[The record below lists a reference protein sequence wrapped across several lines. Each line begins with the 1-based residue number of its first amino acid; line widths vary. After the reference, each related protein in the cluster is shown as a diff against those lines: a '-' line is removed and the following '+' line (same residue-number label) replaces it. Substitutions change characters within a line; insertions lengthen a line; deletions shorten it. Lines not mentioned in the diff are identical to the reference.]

1 MVTTH
6 SSAPLQKALSPLM
19 GPQHCPYVQLALLF
33 SFHGKVLEC
42 PLRRTSSALLPE
54 FPSFR
59 KNKYRF
65 LALGSTLSR
74 PTFGAVV
81 STPHR
86 SCIRII
92 PRLFGYFR
100 KRLITRCFLSSPFS
114 STFLAVRKFGV
125 SGPNQG
131 RLSYSTNHY
140 PPRFSGRSETVPI
153 MLPTRL

>member
-19 GPQHCPYVQLALLF
+19 GPQNLPDVQLALLL

-100 KRLITRCFLSSPFS
+100 KRPDNPLLSIFAVFVHLSGSPEIWS
-114 STFLAVRKFGV
+114 VRTK
-125 SGPNQG
+125 SGSAI
-131 RLSYSTNHY
+131 LLH
-140 PPRFSGRSETVPI
+140 
-153 MLPTRL
+153 